1 MFVVEWAKED
11 TTLLKVKDMLQ
22 QAFHN
27 AGRYISLVATR
38 QSRLEL
44 ICTAPTWIVSSL
56 VLVARTNIN
65 VLRKLG
71 VVKLTIGLVVIL
83 DDLEVRT
90 SVTLT
95 LNSKFMKCGHWRA

>member
-1 MFVVEWAKED
+1 MFVVEWANED
-11 TTLLKVKDMLQ
+11 ATLVRVKDMLR

-27 AGRYISLVATR
+27 AGRYINLVTTR

-56 VLVARTNIN
+56 VLVARMNIS

-83 DDLEVRT
+83 DDLEVRK
-90 SVTLT
+90 SVIL
-95 LNSKFMKCGHWRA
+95 LIPSL